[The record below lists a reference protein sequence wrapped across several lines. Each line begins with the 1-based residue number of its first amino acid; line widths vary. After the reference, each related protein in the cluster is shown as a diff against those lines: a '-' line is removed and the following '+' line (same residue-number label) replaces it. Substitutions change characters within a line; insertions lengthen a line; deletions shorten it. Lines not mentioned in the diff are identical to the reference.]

1 MKIIHG
7 QSQETSPDEPPG
19 LYPHVTGHAL
29 LVPARGNG
37 QRDRASAVG
46 RVRER
51 GGEDLLGSDVFPCV
65 GDAKAKRVLDLFS
78 GIGGFA
84 LGLESVGMQTVAFCE
99 SDGYARR
106 VLRRHWPDVWLY
118 EDVRTLT
125 AKRLKADGITGIDL
139 ICGGFPCQD
148 ISCAGKGAGI
158 EGSRSGLWSEYARL
172 IREVRPRWVLAE
184 NVAVLRGRGADQ
196 VLGNLEAAGYS
207 AWPLVVGALHAG
219 APHQRQRAW
228 IVAHSASQ
236 HGQIGQGSAT
246 SITATSK
253 RQWRS
258 GLHLSLRTPSTAP
271 TEWEKSHRLQPHLHN
286 IVDGVLNPGF
296 VEWLMGFPPGWTD
309 CAASATPLS
318 RKLSR

>member
-1 MKIIHG
+1 M
-7 QSQETSPDEPPG
+7 
-19 LYPHVTGHAL
+19 
-29 LVPARGNG
+29 
-37 QRDRASAVG
+37 
-46 RVRER
+46 
-51 GGEDLLGSDVFPCV
+51 
-65 GDAKAKRVLDLFS
+65 RVLDLFS

-118 EDVRTLT
+118 EDVRTLS
-125 AKRLKADGITGIDL
+125 AKRLKADGITDIDL

-184 NVAVLRGRGADQ
+184 NVPALRSRGADK
-196 VLGNLEAAGYS
+196 VLGDLEAAGYS

-228 IVAHSASQ
+228 IVAHTKDLRCKVNDRV
-236 HGQIGQGSAT
+236 QGINQQKGSDRPINGA
-246 SITATSK
+246 K
-253 RQWRS
+253 LRS
-258 GLHLSLRTPSTAP
+258 LSLRSRSTLAHTSGTGRQAQRADRVGKVPSASTSSP
-271 TEWEKSHRLQPHLHN
+271 QHRGWN
-286 IVDGVLNPGF
+286 SESRIRRVADGVPARVDRLRCLGNAVVPQVVAMIGQAILDAEHEQAR
-296 VEWLMGFPPGWTD
+296 V
-309 CAASATPLS
+309 A
-318 RKLSR
+318 